1 MRHNKGVVIGPER
14 AMTVGIWVLGNQLW
28 AAQAALA
35 SVGRGEAPVLLVEST
50 QFAQERPYHK
60 QKLVLVWSAM
70 RHFAKAL
77 KAEDW
82 SVTYAITDDTEA
94 ALRDWIQQHQI
105 HELRVMDPV
114 DHPFGA
120 WLKGLE
126 LPCDLVMLDN
136 NHFLWSG
143 ADFQTWA
150 RARKG
155 LLLESFYREGRR
167 RFGVLMT
174 GDQPEGGQW
183 NFDKDNR
190 QPPKGKLNPPKPQW
204 FEPDAI
210 TQAVIEKV
218 ETLDIPTFGQATPF
232 RWGVTRDQALQVL
245 ETFIAERLETFG
257 PYQDA
262 MVTGEDTM
270 WHALLSP
277 YLNLGLLQP
286 MEVIRRVEDAYRDG
300 AFPLNS
306 VEGFIRQVL
315 GWREYMRGLYH
326 YFGADYA
333 QSNGFG
339 HHHPLPDF
347 FWTGDTPMNCLHQV
361 IDQIQRT
368 GYAHHIQRL
377 MILSNFALIAGLDP
391 QAVES
396 WFHAAFIDAYD
407 WVMQTNVLGMG
418 LFADGG
424 RLASK
429 PYAASANYI
438 NRMGDY
444 CKGCRYNPKERT
456 GETACPFNFFYWDF
470 LHRHRD
476 KLQAQGRMSVI
487 LKNLDK
493 MSAAELDAIQHQA
506 QAWHQYHLAQ
516 P

>member
-1 MRHNKGVVIGPER
+1 MRHNKGVFIGPEL

-28 AAQAALA
+28 ADQAALS
-35 SVGRGEAPVLLVEST
+35 SVANRDVPVLLIESI
-50 QFAQERPYHK
+50 QFAQERPYHR

-70 RHFAKAL
+70 RHFAETL
-77 KAEDW
+77 KTEGW
-82 SVTYAITDDTEA
+82 PITYAITDDTEA
-94 ALRDWIQQHQI
+94 ALRDWIQQQQI

-114 DHPFGA
+114 DHPFLA
-120 WLKGLE
+120 WLQGLDLSCE
-126 LPCDLVMLDN
+126 LTIFDN
-136 NHFLWSG
+136 NHFLWSR

-167 RFGVLMT
+167 RFGVLMA

-183 NFDKDNR
+183 NFDQDNR
-190 QPPKGKLNPPKPQW
+190 KPPKGKLHPPKPQW
-204 FEPDAI
+204 FEPDGI
-210 TQAVIEKV
+210 TQAVIKKV
-218 ETLDIPTFGQATPF
+218 ENLDIPTFGQATPF
-232 RWGVTRDQALQVL
+232 RWGVTRNQALQVL
-245 ETFIAERLETFG
+245 ETFIAERLATFG

-315 GWREYMRGLYH
+315 GWREYMRGLYS

-333 QSNGFG
+333 QSNWFN

-347 FWTGDTPMNCLHQV
+347 FWTGQTAMNCLHQI
-361 IDQIQRT
+361 IDQTQRT

-377 MILSNFALIAGLDP
+377 MILSNLALIAGLHP
-391 QAVES
+391 QSVES

-407 WVMQTNVLGMG
+407 WVMQTNVIGMG

-456 GETACPFNFFYWDF
+456 GENACPFNFFYWDF

-476 KLQAQGRMSVI
+476 KLQAQGRMSFI
-487 LKNLDK
+487 LKNLDN
-493 MSAAELDAIQHQA
+493 MSAAELDTIQHQA
-506 QAWHQYHLAQ
+506 QDWHQHHLAQ